1 MKNELLHFAKVSG
14 KQCLGY
20 LLLMIVI
27 NIVLVSTVFRSSSFM
42 INSVFLVIFYIML
55 NGYYLFFLLFRRFVP
70 SLSMKFFNGVNIT
83 HFQFFGH
90 TISICIVGY
99 AFLDYLW
106 RLHIHFP
113 KDPFLNFIFF
123 LF

>member
-27 NIVLVSTVFRSSSFM
+27 NIVLVSSVVKNSFM
-42 INSVFLVIFYIML
+42 LEAIFLIFFYFML

-83 HFQFFGH
+83 HFQFFSH
-90 TISICIVGY
+90 TISICIVGF

-106 RLHIHFP
+106 RLHIRFP
-113 KDPFLNFIFF
+113 KDPFLNLIFI

>member
-27 NIVLVSTVFRSSSFM
+27 NIFLVSSVVKSSFM
-42 INSVFLVIFYIML
+42 IESIFLIIFYIMH
-55 NGYYLFFLLFRRFVP
+55 NGYYLFFLLFRRLVP
-70 SLSMKFFNGVNIT
+70 SLSMKFFNGANIT

-90 TISICIVGY
+90 TINICIVGV
-99 AFLDYLW
+99 AFLNYLW
-106 RLHIHFP
+106 RLHIRFP

-123 LF
+123 LL

>member
-1 MKNELLHFAKVSG
+1 MKNELLHFAKASG

-20 LLLMIVI
+20 LLLMIVM
-27 NIVLVSTVFRSSSFM
+27 NIFFVSTVIKNSFM
-42 INSVFLVIFYIML
+42 IESIFLIIFYIML
-55 NGYYLFFLLFRRFVP
+55 NGYYLFFLLFRKLVP

-90 TISICIVGY
+90 TINISIVGV
-99 AFLDYLW
+99 AFLNYLW
-106 RLHIHFP
+106 RMHIRFP